1 MKLHQLRYF
10 VEVALSA
17 SIVKASERLYTT
29 PQNISKALIQ
39 LEDELGVKLF
49 YRLKNGMFLTDEGL
63 TAFDTAQNIIQQSD
77 KLASC
82 FTETGE
88 KPAQKI
94 QEKLSLLTVP
104 PFRKMVITALN
115 CITNEGISFGEVLVS
130 QLDILGVNRL
140 VLEKSDYC
148 LEKYDCIISS
158 VDHDD
163 LKRYIE
169 LLKSDYILY
178 FLYSDRVCLEVR
190 NDDPLSEYS
199 VISQSVL
206 ETLPILTYTVDAFQ
220 STFIEQFFLKHGI
233 KLRVPYRV
241 PGDDGKKWSALHNS
255 YSIIGSPTNEMY
267 PNIGYKCIP
276 IEGDFRTD
284 HLLLIPRT
292 KVSFK
297 PVKLF
302 VRYCDDFFSVTKLT

>member
-77 KLASC
+77 KLASF
-82 FTETGE
+82 FTGSSKEAA
-88 KPAQKI
+88 PKI
-94 QEKLSLLTVP
+94 QERLSLLTVP
-104 PFRKMVITALN
+104 LFIKMVITALN
-115 CITNEGISFGEVLVS
+115 CITNEGILFGEVLVS
-130 QLDILGVNRL
+130 QLDILQVNRL
-140 VLEKSDYC
+140 ILEESAQC
-148 LEKYDCIISS
+148 LQKYDGIIFS

-163 LKRYIE
+163 LKQYIE
-169 LLKSDYILY
+169 LLKSEYVIY
-178 FLYSDRVCLEVR
+178 FLYSDHVCLEVR
-190 NDDPLSEYS
+190 NDDPLSECS

-220 STFIEQFFLKHGI
+220 PTFIEQIFLKHGV

-276 IEGDFRTD
+276 IEGNILTD
-284 HLLLIPRT
+284 HLLLVPRD

-302 VRYCDDFFSVTKLT
+302 VKYCDDFFSITKLI